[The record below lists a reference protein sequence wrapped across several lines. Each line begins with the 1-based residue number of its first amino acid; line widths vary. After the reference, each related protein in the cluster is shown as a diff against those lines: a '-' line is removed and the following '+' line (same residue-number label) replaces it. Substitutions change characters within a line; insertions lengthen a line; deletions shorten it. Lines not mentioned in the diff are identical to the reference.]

1 MEDYSKPVPTI
12 CLAGCGES
20 PTAEDGCYLVYLV
33 CLVCSVKQDQLDEQN
48 KPDRPV
54 NGLPMSAESA

>member
-12 CLAGCGES
+12 CLAGCEES

-33 CLVCSVKQDQLDEQN
+33 CLVCLVKQDQLDEQN
-48 KPDRPV
+48 KP
-54 NGLPMSAESA
+54 A